1 MTEWRELLYPLGLL
15 SSLAFGGRSLL
26 QWLGSEIKRESTVTR
41 TFWRI
46 SLFGNVMLLL
56 HSLIQVQYHVFVIQ
70 VGNAVISWRNL
81 TLMNSKKTSISCQQV
96 VLILLILITLGTV
109 GFGIINN
116 LWNEELGAWFRV
128 PTFAWLKSPQ
138 KPVEQAWHFFG
149 FLGLSLF
156 ASRFWIQ
163 WWNAERK
170 KTSYLG
176 PLFWW
181 ISLVGDLITLIY
193 FARIKDPVNLVGP
206 AFGLIPYIRNLM
218 LLKYVKATNRA

>member
-26 QWLGSEIKRESTVTR
+26 QWLGSEIKRESIVTR
-41 TFWRI
+41 TFWQL

-56 HSLIQVQYHVFVIQ
+56 HALIQVQYHVFIIQ

-81 TLMNSKKTSISCQQV
+81 SLMDPSKKSISRRQV
-96 VLILLILITLGTV
+96 ILLVLFLATLGTT
-109 GFGIINN
+109 GFVVVND
-116 LWNEELGAWFRV
+116 LWNEALNAWFRI
-128 PTFAWLKSPQ
+128 PTFSWLSSPQ
-138 KPVEQAWHFFG
+138 KPIEQFWHFFG
-149 FLGLSLF
+149 FLGLGLF

-163 WWNAERK
+163 WWNAETKRE
-170 KTSYLG
+170 SYLG

-181 ISLVGDLITLIY
+181 ISLIGDLITLVY
-193 FARIKDPVNLVGP
+193 FAHIKDPVNLIGP

-218 LLKYVKATNRA
+218 LLNKAKALRQA